1 MEGSFGDMSSCDG
14 GYLPLTATFDS
25 CGGMMAKG
33 DFGAFGTI
41 YLEGQFAEEETT
53 LEWSSNGWGDGEDI
67 NFLYLRIDYEDDWI
81 VSTTTRQDQNDE
93 VVWEESWDSGCN

>member
-1 MEGSFGDMSSCDG
+1 MSSCDG